1 MAGMSTWGAA
11 ARRFANDLR
20 EAFAT
25 LRLTGSTSRQAR
37 TRAVRLFA
45 VFSFAV
51 VVLLAGTFIGVH
63 LLIQGLQEDTGVGNG
78 TSRVVYTLPDGTS
91 CRSVVYDNI
100 SGRMTE
106 TETGRCDGRKF
117 DERRTAGQREFIWG
131 RR

>member
-1 MAGMSTWGAA
+1 MAAMSTWVAA

-25 LRLTGSTSRQAR
+25 LRRTGSTSRQAR
-37 TRAVRLFA
+37 AMRLFA
-45 VFSFAV
+45 VLSFAV
-51 VVLLAGTFIGVH
+51 VVLLAGTFIGVYM
-63 LLIQGLQEDTGVGNG
+63 IMQGLQEDTGTGNG

-106 TETGRCDGRKF
+106 SETGRCDGRKF
-117 DERRTAGQREFIWG
+117 DERPTAGQREFIWG

>member
-1 MAGMSTWGAA
+1 MSTWVA
-11 ARRFANDLR
+11 ARRVANDLR

-25 LRLTGSTSRQAR
+25 LRRTGSRSRRAR
-37 TRAVRLFA
+37 AMRLFA
-45 VFSFAV
+45 VLSFAV

-63 LLIQGLQEDTGVGNG
+63 MIMQGLQEDTGTGNG

-106 TETGRCDGRKF
+106 SETGRCDGRKF
-117 DERRTAGQREFIWG
+117 DERPTAGQREFIWG